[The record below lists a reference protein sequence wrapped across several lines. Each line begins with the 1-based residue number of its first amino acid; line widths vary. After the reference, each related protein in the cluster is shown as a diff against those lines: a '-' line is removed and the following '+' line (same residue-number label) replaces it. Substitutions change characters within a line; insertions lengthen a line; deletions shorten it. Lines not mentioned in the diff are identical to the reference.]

1 MVLLGKEE
9 IRYMSMFVDQV
20 FIEAKAGKGGDGM
33 VAFRHE
39 KFVPL
44 GGPFGGDGGRGG
56 SIILKV
62 DPGLRTLM
70 DFRYH
75 RHFNA
80 ENGGNGMIK
89 QMYGK
94 SASDMILPVPEGTIV
109 RDADTNELLG
119 DLTKPGQTLT
129 IAKGGR
135 GGRGNMH
142 FVTARNTAPEIAENG
157 EPGEHR
163 FVKLELKILAD
174 VGLVG
179 FPSVGKSTLLSVVTS
194 AKPKIAAYQF
204 TTLVPNL
211 GMVQLDDGRDFV
223 MADLPG
229 LIEGASE
236 GVGLGIQFLR
246 HIERTRVILHLV
258 DMSPLSGRD
267 PYTDY
272 EQIRNEL
279 KNYDPS
285 LLKRPEIIVASKMDM
300 EGSDERLKQF
310 KQDLSNHG
318 IKNPTIFPI
327 SSLTH
332 KGLQPLLS
340 ATADLLATTPEFPIA
355 DEPVVTEKKYE
366 YQADEPK
373 FKITKDEDGNFIIT
387 GKPVERLIQMSNLEH
402 EDSIRRLARQLRG
415 MGVDDALREAG
426 AKNGDMVYIL
436 DFGFEFVE

>member
-1 MVLLGKEE
+1 
-9 IRYMSMFVDQV
+9 
-20 FIEAKAGKGGDGM
+20 
-33 VAFRHE
+33 
-39 KFVPL
+39 
-44 GGPFGGDGGRGG
+44 
-56 SIILKV
+56 
-62 DPGLRTLM
+62 
-70 DFRYH
+70 
-75 RHFNA
+75 
-80 ENGGNGMIK
+80 
-89 QMYGK
+89 
-94 SASDMILPVPEGTIV
+94 
-109 RDADTNELLG
+109 
-119 DLTKPGQTLT
+119 
-129 IAKGGR
+129 
-135 GGRGNMH
+135 
-142 FVTARNTAPEIAENG
+142 
-157 EPGEHR
+157 
-163 FVKLELKILAD
+163 
-174 VGLVG
+174 
-179 FPSVGKSTLLSVVTS
+179 
-194 AKPKIAAYQF
+194 
-204 TTLVPNL
+204 
-211 GMVQLDDGRDFV
+211 
-223 MADLPG
+223 
-229 LIEGASE
+229 
-236 GVGLGIQFLR
+236 
-246 HIERTRVILHLV
+246 
-258 DMSPLSGRD
+258 MSPLSGRD